1 MSADGTPTAAGQPSV
16 ALAVAAVSRSCAA
29 CGGYDATPLYRD
41 LVRCD
46 TCGMVYYPRRLSRDE
61 VCRLYAE
68 GYFKGE
74 EYFDYLADRA
84 VHLANFRA
92 RQRQLARWLPH
103 GKRVFEIGCSYGL
116 FLHTARDRWRV
127 AGCDVAVEPS
137 RYAHEALGLD
147 VHCAEFSELPLAPG
161 EVDAFCLWD
170 TIEHLNDPARELARM
185 AEVLQPGGLLA
196 LTTGDIGSRL
206 ARRQGPRWRQ
216 IHPPTHVWYFSP
228 ETMRRTLERFGFE
241 VVEFRH
247 VGMWRSVGQIVYS
260 LTSLGRTHPS
270 WVHHFSVRSG
280 LGRLRV
286 WLNTFDLM
294 FVVARRTAAA
304 HGT

>member
-1 MSADGTPTAAGQPSV
+1 MSVDGTPAAGQTSP
-16 ALAVAAVSRSCAA
+16 AAVVRSRTCVA
-29 CGGYDATPLYRD
+29 CGGHDATPLYRD

-46 TCGMVYYPRRLSRDE
+46 TCGMVYYPRRLAREE
-61 VCRLYAE
+61 VARLYAE

-84 VHLANFRA
+84 AHEANFRA
-92 RQRQLARWLPH
+92 RVRQLARWLPD
-103 GKRVFEIGCSYGL
+103 GRRVFEVGCSYGL

-127 AGCDVAVEPS
+127 AGCDVAAEPI
-137 RYAHEALGLD
+137 RHAREALGLD
-147 VHCAEFSELPLAPG
+147 VSYGEFGAVPLRRG
-161 EVDAFCLWD
+161 QVNAFCMWD
-170 TIEHLNDPARELARM
+170 TIEHLNDPAQELARM
-185 AEVLQPGGLLA
+185 AELLEPGGLVA

-216 IHPPTHVWYFSP
+216 IHPPTHVWYFSR
-228 ETMRRTLERFGFE
+228 ETMRRTLGRFGFE
-241 VVEFRH
+241 VVELRH

-260 LTSLGRTHPS
+260 LTSLGRAEPS
-270 WVHHFSVRSG
+270 RLHRFCMGSG

-294 FVVARRTAAA
+294 FVVARRTAATP
-304 HGT
+304 GN